1 VPPVAFSGCEYATPI
16 VPAGNE
22 AVVMVKAGAPIVN
35 DSGAVVDTDALSVT
49 LTVKLDGP
57 AAVGV
62 PAIVPP
68 LRFNPAGSVPVA
80 TDHV

>member
-1 VPPVAFSGCEYATPI
+1 M

-22 AVVMVKAGAPIVN
+22 AVVIVKAGAPTVN
-35 DSGAVVDTDALSVT
+35 DSDAVVDTDALSVT

-68 LRFNPAGSVPVA
+68 ERFNPAGSDPVA
-80 TDHV
+80 NDHV